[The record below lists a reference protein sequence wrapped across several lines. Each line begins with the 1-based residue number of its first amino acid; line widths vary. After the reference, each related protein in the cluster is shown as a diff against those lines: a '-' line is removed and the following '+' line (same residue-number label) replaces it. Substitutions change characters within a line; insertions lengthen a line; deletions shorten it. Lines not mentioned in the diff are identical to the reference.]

1 MKLYM
6 SNYTFKMELETLS
19 KCCDLYYIKNIS
31 LKEFPKWLYIS
42 PNMIKSI
49 TYLFTTTECGR
60 IFQKVH
66 PLQLKKTLSAFKLAY

>member
-1 MKLYM
+1 
-6 SNYTFKMELETLS
+6 MELETLS